1 MTDTQGKIRVIV
13 AKAGLDGH
21 DRGAKVVA
29 RALRDAG
36 VEVIYT
42 GLHQTPEQIV
52 AAAVQEDVDAVGL
65 SVLSGAHMTLFPR
78 VVELLRKQDAD
89 DIVVFGG
96 GIIPEADIAE
106 LTTQGVA
113 KIFTPGA
120 STTDIIAWV
129 NEFLA
134 PRHAA

>member
-1 MTDTQGKIRVIV
+1 MAPAGKIRVIV

-52 AAAVQEDVDAVGL
+52 AAAIQEDVDAVGL
-65 SVLSGAHMTLFPR
+65 SVLSGAHMTLFAR
-78 VVELLRKQDAD
+78 VVELLKERGAG

-96 GIIPEADIAE
+96 GIIPDADIAE
-106 LTTQGVA
+106 LANLGVA

-120 STTDIIAWV
+120 PTTDIVAWV
-129 NEFLA
+129 NETLSA
-134 PRHAA
+134 RSAV